1 MFGLNI
7 ITRKGKSVVRRKLL
21 VAAVLIGFVAQ
32 AGNAM
37 AQHLTGRTDA
47 AVVAYR
53 RALALTNN
61 AVGTRFLEQRLQV
74 LLKSGFT
81 SRSLK
86 SRAATGTDR
95 RVRP

>member
-21 VAAVLIGFVAQ
+21 VAAVLIGFAAQ

-47 AVVAYR
+47 AAVAYR
-53 RALALTNN
+53 WALALTNN
-61 AVGTRFLEQRLQV
+61 AVGPHFLEQRLQQV
-74 LLKSGFT
+74 LE
-81 SRSLK
+81 
-86 SRAATGTDR
+86 
-95 RVRP
+95 